1 VSSLA
6 QPNGDDHPE
15 AALNHLLCAE
25 ALLSQQRFDGAAYL
39 SGYVVECS
47 LKGLWLLEA
56 GAATSGKKL
65 WGTKGHNLSYLNA
78 QVTALAAVA
87 GAKTARYFGAATK
100 SLLSAGI
107 AAWTPEMRYRPATM
121 RAGDAQAWCS
131 EARAIFVE
139 TVAQMKLDGVL

>member
-39 SGYVVECS
+39 RGYVVECS
-47 LKGLWLLEA
+47 LKGLWLLEE

-78 QVTALAAVA
+78 HSHCVGRRRRSQDCAVFRR
-87 GAKTARYFGAATK
+87 GDQEPVVG
-100 SLLSAGI
+100 
-107 AAWTPEMRYRPATM
+107 RYR
-121 RAGDAQAWCS
+121 RVDAGNALPPGDDA
-131 EARAIFVE
+131 RR
-139 TVAQMKLDGVL
+139 